1 MTFFYAPEFFLPYR
15 CLLATNLREPNNLR
29 GESFFCS
36 AHLLQGLALK
46 QQLFLLFGFLRR
58 QLVCFL
64 DAFRH
69 SLLLLV
75 AVVFT
80 VVSLSVIHCRP
91 SRPFH
96 SLTSASPAVALPFSR
111 LLRLPVAVVGFL
123 VVLLFRRRPLIR
135 SLQLVVA
142 IVGLPLAF
150 TSASNSQCRLIVVQR
165 VLQES
170 YKSSYR
176 SAR

>member
-1 MTFFYAPEFFLPYR
+1 MLRPLIARLSTFFCFSASSSPA
-15 CLLATNLREPNNLR
+15 CL
-29 GESFFCS
+29 
-36 AHLLQGLALK
+36 
-46 QQLFLLFGFLRR
+46 
-58 QLVCFL
+58 FL
-64 DAFRH
+64 DAFRR

-75 AVVFT
+75 T
-80 VVSLSVIHCRP
+80 VVSLSVIRCRP

-123 VVLLFRRRPLIR
+123 VVLLFRRWPLIR

-142 IVGLPLAF
+142 IVGLPLVF
-150 TSASNSQCRLIVVQR
+150 TSASNSQCRLVVVLR
-165 VLQES
+165 VPQES

-176 SAR
+176 PAR

>member
-1 MTFFYAPEFFLPYR
+1 M
-15 CLLATNLREPNNLR
+15 LRPLIARLSTETAA
-29 GESFFCS
+29 FFCFS
-36 AHLLQGLALK
+36 ASSSP
-46 QQLFLLFGFLRR
+46 
-58 QLVCFL
+58 VCLFL
-64 DAFRH
+64 DAFRR

-80 VVSLSVIHCRP
+80 VVSLSVIRCRP

-111 LLRLPVAVVGFL
+111 LLRLPFAVFGFL

-142 IVGLPLAF
+142 VVSLPLVF
-150 TSASNSQCRLIVVQR
+150 TSASNSQCRLIVVLR
-165 VLQES
+165 VPQES
-170 YKSSYR
+170 YKSSY
-176 SAR
+176 SPARKLKRTSCCCAHCNEVVNVPS

>member
-1 MTFFYAPEFFLPYR
+1 MLSQHAY
-15 CLLATNLREPNNLR
+15 
-29 GESFFCS
+29 S
-36 AHLLQGLALK
+36 LLQGLALK
-46 QQLFLLFGFLRR
+46 QQLSCFSASSSPACLFLN
-58 QLVCFL
+58 
-64 DAFRH
+64 AFRR

-80 VVSLSVIHCRP
+80 VISLSIICCRP

-96 SLTSASPAVALPFSR
+96 SLTSASPAVTLPFSR

-123 VVLLFRRRPLIR
+123 VVLLFCRPPLVR

-142 IVGLPLAF
+142 IVGLPLVF
-150 TSASNSQCRLIVVQR
+150 TSASHSQCRLIVVLR

-176 SAR
+176 PARYLKQTSCCCAHCNEVVTCPT

>member
-1 MTFFYAPEFFLPYR
+1 M
-15 CLLATNLREPNNLR
+15 
-29 GESFFCS
+29 
-36 AHLLQGLALK
+36 K
-46 QQLFLLFGFLRR
+46 QQLFIFSASSSPACLFLG
-58 QLVCFL
+58 
-64 DAFRH
+64 AFRR
-69 SLLLLV
+69 SLLLLI

-91 SRPFH
+91 SRFFH

-123 VVLLFRRRPLIR
+123 VILLFHRRPLIR

-142 IVGLPLAF
+142 IVGLPLVF
-150 TSASNSQCRLIVVQR
+150 TSASNSQCRLVVILR
-165 VLQES
+165 VPQEN

-176 SAR
+176 PAR

>member
-1 MTFFYAPEFFLPYR
+1 MLHPLIARLSTETA
-15 CLLATNLREPNNLR
+15 A
-29 GESFFCS
+29 FFCFS
-36 AHLLQGLALK
+36 ASSSPACL
-46 QQLFLLFGFLRR
+46 
-58 QLVCFL
+58 FL

-80 VVSLSVIHCRP
+80 VVSHSVIRCRP

-96 SLTSASPAVALPFSR
+96 YLTSASPAVALPFSR

-135 SLQLVVA
+135 SLQLVVV
-142 IVGLPLAF
+142 IVGLPLVF
-150 TSASNSQCRLIVVQR
+150 TSASNSQCRLIVVLR
-165 VLQES
+165 VPQER
-170 YKSSYR
+170 YKCKSSYR
-176 SAR
+176 PAR

>member
-1 MTFFYAPEFFLPYR
+1 MR
-15 CLLATNLREPNNLR
+15 RI
-29 GESFFCS
+29 FFCS
-36 AHLLQGLALK
+36 FPLIARLSTETEAFFAFRL
-46 QQLFLLFGFLRR
+46 LRR
-58 QLVCFL
+58 QLVC
-64 DAFRH
+64 R

-75 AVVFT
+75 AVFFT
-80 VVSLSVIHCRP
+80 VVSLSVIRCRP

-123 VVLLFRRRPLIR
+123 VVLLFRRRPLIH

-142 IVGLPLAF
+142 IVGLPFVF
-150 TSASNSQCRLIVVQR
+150 TSVSNSQCRLIVVLR
-165 VLQES
+165 VPQVS

-176 SAR
+176 PAR